1 MEPRV
6 VLLGAGNTITLAA
19 GATDSNGAFAL
30 LDYELAPG
38 FSALPPHIHQRED
51 AAIYVLEGRLRVQ
64 LGGATRLVGPG
75 EFIFLPRGVV
85 QAQSNPGS
93 RPVRFL
99 VLLIPGGFEYC
110 YPALE
115 ALIEAGVL
123 DSSDALAS
131 RLAVYGVRTEWER
144 VPFGNSNDTA
154 LLSTTPE
161 RSEQT

>member
-6 VLLGAGNTITLAA
+6 VLLGAGNTIALAA

-38 FSALPPHIHQRED
+38 FSALPPHVHQRED
-51 AAIYVLEGRLRVQ
+51 AAIYVLEGRLLVQ
-64 LGGATRLVGPG
+64 LGRAKRLVGPG

-85 QAQSNPGS
+85 HAQSNPGS

-99 VLLIPGGFEYC
+99 VLIIPGGFESC

-115 ALIEAGVL
+115 ALQLDGAPGLSEAL
-123 DSSDALAS
+123 TTLLA
-131 RLAVYGVRTEWER
+131 AYGVRTEWEG
-144 VPFGNSNDTA
+144 VPFGQ
-154 LLSTTPE
+154 P
-161 RSEQT
+161 